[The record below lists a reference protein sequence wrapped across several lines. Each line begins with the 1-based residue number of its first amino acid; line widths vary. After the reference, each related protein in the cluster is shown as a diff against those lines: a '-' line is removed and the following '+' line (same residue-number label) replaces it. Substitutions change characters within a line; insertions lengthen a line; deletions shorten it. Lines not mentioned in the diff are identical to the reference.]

1 MHKNCQ
7 HHNLPSN
14 YLNILDFRQFE
25 LLLGVLYQNA
35 TPARRAPKSLLHNV
49 IRQIALWRMMAIPW
63 IYLHP
68 SRLLLLLPNRIR
80 IVWVGVGV
88 EGIQQLKFIAIQSD
102 KRSPR
107 DRTLLLLHYSET
119 DDYVEFSS
127 VRVLLSMLDAW
138 GEGGQ
143 LIVPNKG
150 SK

>member
-1 MHKNCQ
+1 M
-7 HHNLPSN
+7 
-14 YLNILDFRQFE
+14 
-25 LLLGVLYQNA
+25 
-35 TPARRAPKSLLHNV
+35 
-49 IRQIALWRMMAIPW
+49 
-63 IYLHP
+63 
-68 SRLLLLLPNRIR
+68 
-80 IVWVGVGV
+80 GV

-119 DDYVEFSS
+119 GDYVEFSS
-127 VRVLLSMLDAW
+127 VRVLLSMLDAG